1 MKSFIRKKLPF
12 IMIAVQAVLIAGILF
27 YIVPGRYRLYDIVLY
42 DASEMMPQN
51 PMIGYA
57 PPAENLEDCDKT
69 DLVFI
74 LLTLSELEPQEGVF
88 DFDAIEAKYHI
99 AEYREAKKH
108 AVLRLVC
115 DKPGNS
121 AHRDIP
127 DWLYQK
133 TGDGR
138 DYDDPSGK
146 GYSPEYSNAVFIEAH
161 GKALR
166 ALADWCSRDSFV
178 SYVEMGSIGQNGLW
192 TAIPGA
198 GGAAPAEYTRKQY
211 EQQYADCFPAEGGI
225 RLLSSPGASA
235 ADVGE
240 NVPGQW
246 NDVLGDM
253 MSTRQWI
260 GESVDTQISNAGEEQ
275 TAKPVDNSGDIAEE
289 KTLDDYLAEGT
300 ASPWMTGPVG
310 GGLTKTIGMDQLLMD
325 NLSDTLSQIRSSH
338 TSFIGPV
345 CPDASRQDTNGSGM
359 ILRNVGYCLYLS
371 RLQTTVDFLRD
382 DLVFSLSFTNIGNAP
397 FYWDWPVTMY
407 VYDDQR
413 ECIRE
418 QQLDLSLSQ
427 LLPNSTM
434 TVTGT
439 VPYSG
444 SLLKGYSVGI
454 SITSPDGENYI
465 TLAQKGV
472 IPGAGGI
479 HKIYRYRQ

>member
-12 IMIAVQAVLIAGILF
+12 IMIAIQVVLIAGILF

-42 DASEMMPQN
+42 DASEMMPPN
-51 PMIGYA
+51 PLIGYA
-57 PPAENLEDCDKT
+57 PPAENLEDCEKT

-88 DFDAIEAKYHI
+88 DFDAIEAKYHV

-115 DKPGNS
+115 DKPGDS

-133 TGDGR
+133 TGDGV
-138 DYDDPSGK
+138 DYDDSSGK
-146 GYSPEYSNAVFIEAH
+146 GYSPDYSNAAFIEAH

-192 TAIPGA
+192 TAFPGT
-198 GGAAPAEYTRKQY
+198 GGDTPADDVRVQY
-211 EQQYADCFPAEGGI
+211 GRQYADCFPADGGI
-225 RLLSSPGASA
+225 RLLNSPGALATDKS
-235 ADVGE
+235 G
-240 NVPGQW
+240 NW
-246 NDVLGDM
+246 NDVLGDSSSAM
-253 MSTRQWI
+253 QWVSENVNTR
-260 GESVDTQISNAGEEQ
+260 ISDAGAEH
-275 TAKPVDNSGDIAEE
+275 TDKPVDDSGDVIE
-289 KTLDDYLAEGT
+289 KKILDDYLAEGD

-310 GGLTKTIGMDQLLMD
+310 GGLTETIGMDSLLMEK
-325 NLSDTLSQIRSSH
+325 LSDTLTQIRSSH
-338 TSFIGPV
+338 VSFIGPV

-359 ILRNVGYCLYLS
+359 ILRNVGYCIYLS
-371 RLQTTVDFLRD
+371 RLQTTVDFIRD

-413 ECIRE
+413 ECIR
-418 QQLDLSLSQ
+418 QQKLDLSLSQ
-427 LLPNSTM
+427 LLPDSTI

-454 SITSPDGENYI
+454 SITSPDGQNYI

-472 IPGAGGI
+472 IPGMGGI
-479 HKIYRYRQ
+479 HKVYRYRQ

>member
-12 IMIAVQAVLIAGILF
+12 IMIVIQAVLIAGILL
-27 YIVPGRYRLYDIVLY
+27 YIIPGRYRLYDIVLY

-51 PMIGYA
+51 PLIGYA
-57 PPAENLEDCDKT
+57 PPAENPEDCDKT

-115 DKPGNS
+115 DKPGDTQ
-121 AHRDIP
+121 HRDIP
-127 DWLYQK
+127 DWLYEK
-133 TGDGR
+133 TADGR

-146 GYSPEYSNAVFIEAH
+146 GYCPDYSNAVFIEAH

-166 ALADWCSRDSFV
+166 ALADWCARDSFV

-192 TAIPGA
+192 TAFPAA
-198 GGAAPAEYTRKQY
+198 GGTVPVDSVRTQY
-211 EQQYADCFPAEGGI
+211 ERQYAECFPAEGQI

-235 ADVGE
+235 TDKSG
-240 NVPGQW
+240 NW
-246 NDVLGDM
+246 NDVLGAPLEA
-253 MSTRQWI
+253 SQWI
-260 GESVDTQISNAGEEQ
+260 RENLDTQISDAGEEQ
-275 TAKPVDNSGDIAEE
+275 TGTPVDESGDVIEK
-289 KTLDDYLAEGT
+289 KTLDDYLAEGD

-310 GGLTKTIGMDQLLMD
+310 GGLTQMIVMDQLLME
-325 NLSDTLSQIRSSH
+325 NLSDTLAQIRSSH

-359 ILRNVGYCLYLS
+359 ILRNVGYCFYLS
-371 RLQTTVDFLRD
+371 RLQTTVDFIRD
-382 DLVFSLSFTNIGNAP
+382 DLVFSLSFTNVGNAP

-407 VYDDQR
+407 VFDDQK

-418 QQLDLSLSQ
+418 QKLDLSLSRV
-427 LLPNSTM
+427 LPGTTV

-439 VPYSG
+439 VPYSD

-454 SITSPDGENYI
+454 SINSPDGRNFI
-465 TLAQKGV
+465 TLGQKGV
-472 IPGAGGI
+472 VPGPGGI

>member
-12 IMIAVQAVLIAGILF
+12 IMIAIQVVLIAGILF

-51 PMIGYA
+51 PLIGYA

-99 AEYREAKKH
+99 AEYREAGKH

-115 DKPGNS
+115 DKPGDS
-121 AHRDIP
+121 RHRDIP

-146 GYSPEYSNAVFIEAH
+146 GYSPDYSNTAFIEAH

-166 ALADWCSRDSFV
+166 ALADWCARDSFV

-192 TAIPGA
+192 TAYPGTGDA
-198 GGAAPAEYTRKQY
+198 VPAVSVRKQY
-211 EQQYADCFPAEGGI
+211 EQQYAECFPAEGQI

-235 ADVGE
+235 AEKSG
-240 NVPGQW
+240 NW
-246 NDVLGDM
+246 NDVLGAPQEAL
-253 MSTRQWI
+253 QWI
-260 GESVDTQISNAGEEQ
+260 RENVDTQISDAGEEQ
-275 TAKPVDNSGDIAEE
+275 TGNPVDDSGDVID
-289 KTLDDYLAEGT
+289 KKILDDYLAEGD

-310 GGLTKTIGMDQLLMD
+310 GGLTETIGMDQLLME
-325 NLSDTLSQIRSSH
+325 NLSDTLTQIRSSH

-345 CPDASRQDTNGSGM
+345 CPDASRQDSNGSEM
-359 ILRNVGYCLYLS
+359 ILRNVGYCIYLS
-371 RLQTTVDFLRD
+371 RLQSTVDFIRD

-397 FYWDWPVTMY
+397 IYWDWPVTMY
-407 VYDDQR
+407 VFDDQR

-418 QQLDLSLSQ
+418 QKLDISLSQ
-427 LLPNSTM
+427 LLPGTTI
-434 TVTGT
+434 TVNGT

-454 SITSPDGENYI
+454 SINSPDGKNFI
-465 TLAQKGV
+465 TMAQKGV
-472 IPGAGGI
+472 VPGAGGI

>member
-12 IMIAVQAVLIAGILF
+12 IMIAIQVVLIAGILL

-51 PMIGYA
+51 PLIGYA
-57 PPAENLEDCDKT
+57 PPAENPEDCDKT

-115 DKPGNS
+115 DKPGDTQ
-121 AHRDIP
+121 HRDIP
-127 DWLYQK
+127 DWLYEK
-133 TGDGR
+133 TADGR

-146 GYSPEYSNAVFIEAH
+146 GYCPDYSNAVFIEAH
-161 GKALR
+161 GRALR
-166 ALADWCSRDSFV
+166 ALADWCARDSFV

-192 TAIPGA
+192 TAFPAA
-198 GGAAPAEYTRKQY
+198 GGTVPADSVRTQY
-211 EQQYADCFPAEGGI
+211 QRQYAECFPAEGQI
-225 RLLSSPGASA
+225 RLLNSPGASA
-235 ADVGE
+235 TDKSG
-240 NVPGQW
+240 NW
-246 NDVLGDM
+246 NDVLGAPLEA
-253 MSTRQWI
+253 SQWI
-260 GESVDTQISNAGEEQ
+260 RENLDTQISDAGEEQ
-275 TAKPVDNSGDIAEE
+275 TGTPVDESGDVIEK
-289 KTLDDYLAEGT
+289 KTLDDYLAEGD

-310 GGLTKTIGMDQLLMD
+310 GGLTETIGMDQLLME
-325 NLSDTLSQIRSSH
+325 NLSDTLTQIRSSH

-359 ILRNVGYCLYLS
+359 ILRNVGYCFYLS
-371 RLQTTVDFLRD
+371 RLQTTVDFIRD
-382 DLVFSLSFTNIGNAP
+382 DLVFSLSFTNVGNAP

-407 VYDDQR
+407 VFDDQK

-418 QQLDLSLSQ
+418 QKLDLSLSR
-427 LLPNSTM
+427 LLPGT
-434 TVTGT
+434 TVTATGT
-439 VPYSG
+439 VPYSD

-454 SITSPDGENYI
+454 SINSPDGRNFI
-465 TLAQKGV
+465 TLGQKGV
-472 IPGAGGI
+472 VPGPGGI